1 MAWHS
6 RRSIRDRETKRHQE
20 IRCEPQRRGTRAA
33 QRTDFQGQA
42 PGAAVA
48 ARAYP
53 AEGGRLG
60 RRGCMERQPDR
71 RGAGYQ
77 RRYRCTHAPAAG
89 RGRLRVRAGPQAVA
103 ERRQAAHFRWRRR
116 SQADRAGL
124 FATAQGTC
132 AVDLAAAGRTRRAIE
147 DRRAGVGQYD
157 RANAQKNTLKP
168 HLQQQWVIPPEAN
181 AAFVAGMED
190 VLEVYHRPHDP
201 ERPLVCLDETSK
213 QLVAETRVPIPARAA
228 RPKRVD
234 YQYARNSLP
243 LRRRGAPPIYSCC
256 SRRWRAGG
264 TSNAPT
270 VTRHSIMPRS

>member
-1 MAWHS
+1 MTAKQSALKKYVVNLSDAERERLNALISKGKHPARLLLRARILLKADASGGGDACSDS
-6 RRSIRDRETKRHQE
+6 RIAAALDTSVDTVAR
-20 IRCEPQRRGTRAA
+20 TR
-33 QRTDFQGQA
+33 QQL
-42 PGAAVA
+42 VE
-48 ARAYP
+48 
-53 AEGGRLG
+53 EGF
-60 RRGCMERQPDR
+60 EF
-71 RGAGYQ
+71 
-77 RRYRCTHAPAAG
+77 
-89 RGRLRVRAGPQAVA
+89 RAGPQAVA

-234 YQYARNSLP
+234 YEYARNSLP
-243 LRRRGAPPIYSCC
+243 LRRR
-256 SRRWRAGG
+256 
-264 TSNAPT
+264 
-270 VTRHSIMPRS
+270 